1 MDELKKKQV
10 DFLEAYKKNAGNVT
24 AAAAIAGISRDT
36 HYEWLKSDESDIYK
50 KAFEQAQETLFDW
63 VESKLMQQINDG
75 NVTCI
80 LFFCKTKM
88 KSRGYVETINQNHS
102 GATDTNITIRREII
116 D

>member
-1 MDELKKKQV
+1 MEGLKKKQV
-10 DFLEAYKKNAGNVT
+10 EFLEAYKKNAGNIT

-36 HYEWLKSDESDIYK
+36 HYEWLKSDKPDIYK

-75 NVTCI
+75 NVACI

-88 KSRGYVETINQNHS
+88 KNRGYVETINQNHS
-102 GATDTNITIRREII
+102 GATDANITIRREII